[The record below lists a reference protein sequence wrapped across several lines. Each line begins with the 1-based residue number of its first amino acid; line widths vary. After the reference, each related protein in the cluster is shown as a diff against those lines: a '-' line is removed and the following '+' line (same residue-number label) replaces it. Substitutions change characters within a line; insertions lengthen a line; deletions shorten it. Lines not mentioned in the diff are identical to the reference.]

1 VSCVFELIVRIV
13 WARLCEGKAQKERPI
28 GAGRQNWE
36 NRGKSRGKHD
46 CKSRTGVDTDTHR
59 YRYKA
64 GRGRQANAAQAVE
77 NGKLIFRK
85 THKQTTK
92 QILIYVCAV
101 FNPIQVLN
109 PETQLHLRNSPV
121 SAHLCA

>member
-77 NGKLIFRK
+77 NGKLIFRR

-92 QILIYVCAV
+92 QILIYVCANV
-101 FNPIQVLN
+101 FQMHFGN
-109 PETQLHLRNSPV
+109 
-121 SAHLCA
+121 LCGREHEIRGMV